1 MKNYFYLSKGK
12 IQTGIVAVVI
22 CFILMVIPNC
32 TFAQQ
37 SGNVN
42 DSIYDFQLNDGNIIS
57 GVLISD
63 DNREVTILT
72 KNDGKIIVP
81 KYTIKSK
88 KLKLLDIQ
96 NKGEATEPNDTIYV
110 FELNDGTLISGKL
123 VSEDDREIVV
133 LTDNKGRIILPK
145 YTIKSKRLALKTDFL
160 DSKLIH
166 KNPHPSRYF
175 YSPSAFPIEKNSGY
189 FNLTY
194 FVVLQAQYGLT
205 DHLSVGVSSTFL
217 LMPLLINVKW
227 SEKIADDLYVSF
239 GGQIGRIW
247 WTPSSPIV
255 GLGFGNV
262 TYGNPEE
269 NVTVNAGYGFLSDE
283 DGENRGL
290 FMSSLCGNKRISD
303 KVSLMLDL
311 FYLSDGVTPTVLG
324 GPGIRI
330 YSGKRV
336 AWDIGIMAFSQSKID
351 ENYVWNATNQT
362 YELVSSGRRRVTYYP
377 IPFFGI
383 TYKL

>member
-1 MKNYFYLSKGK
+1 MKQIISTSKQQILK
-12 IQTGIVAVVI
+12 ICSAALL
-22 CFILMVIPNC
+22 CFTLMGNPD
-32 TFAQQ
+32 TLYSQQ
-37 SGNVN
+37 SGNAK
-42 DSIYDFQLNDGNIIS
+42 DSIYDFQLNDGSIIT
-57 GVLISD
+57 GVLVSD
-63 DNREVTILT
+63 DSREVTILT
-72 KNDGKIIVP
+72 QNDGKIIVP

-88 KLKLLDIQ
+88 RLKPVNNQ
-96 NKGEATEPNDTIYV
+96 NIGDTTISNDSVYV

-133 LTDNKGRIILPK
+133 FTENKGRIILPK
-145 YTIKSKRLALKTDFL
+145 YTIKSRRLALKTDFL

-194 FVVLQAQYGLT
+194 FVVMQAQYGVT
-205 DHLSVGVSSTFL
+205 DHLSVGVSSTFI

-227 SEKIADDLYVSF
+227 SEKIADNLYASF

-247 WTPSSPIV
+247 WSPSSPIV

-262 TYGNPEE
+262 TYGNTEE
-269 NVTVNAGYGFLSDE
+269 NVTVNVGYGFLNDE
-283 DGENRGL
+283 DDENSGL
-290 FMSSLCGNKRISD
+290 FMGSLCGNKRISD

-336 AWDIGIMAFSQSKID
+336 AWDIGVMAFSQSKID
-351 ENYVWNATNQT
+351 ENYEWNTNTQN
-362 YELVSSGRRRVTYYP
+362 YELVSRGRRRVTYYP